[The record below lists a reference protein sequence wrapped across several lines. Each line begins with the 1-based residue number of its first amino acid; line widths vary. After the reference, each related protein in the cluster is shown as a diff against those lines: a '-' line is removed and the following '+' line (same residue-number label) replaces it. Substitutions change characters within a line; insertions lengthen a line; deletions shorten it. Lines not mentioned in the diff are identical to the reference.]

1 MTLNCLVCACHN
13 VFPVITKI
21 KVMDNHGKELY
32 LGVWSYGAI
41 KDFGDLTVLYFKIDE
56 INKNGVAKT
65 LTAWTIK
72 EDTTHE

>member
-1 MTLNCLVCACHN
+1 MTLNRLICACCN
-13 VFPVITKI
+13 VFTGATKI
-21 KVMDNHGKELY
+21 KVVDNHGKELY
-32 LGVWSYGAI
+32 FGVWSYGAI